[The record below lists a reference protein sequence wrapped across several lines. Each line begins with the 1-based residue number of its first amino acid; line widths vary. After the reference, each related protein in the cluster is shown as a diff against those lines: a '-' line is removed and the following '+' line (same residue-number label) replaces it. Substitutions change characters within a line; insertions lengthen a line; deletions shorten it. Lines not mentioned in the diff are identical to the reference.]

1 VSPRV
6 FHNLDFIDLSGTR
19 WAKAHFSWDTGVIG
33 KRFIFNR
40 NNLQTCDRP
49 DGPAFLTQEIDIFCH
64 SLSWLGRKTG
74 TARFTSSASPVSPVV
89 KSRRQNKEQRTFVR
103 CSLACTL
110 PRHFAKVVF
119 DQSVCR
125 NYWLSGRRA
134 WQAASVAIAAP
145 VGCTRTTASSKEQ
158 KLRIPV
164 WLTVIGTPEAK

>member
-1 VSPRV
+1 MFSHFRVTLRCRTHAGVSPRV

-103 CSLACTL
+103 CSLAGTL
-110 PRHFAKVVF
+110 PQVLRQTRYLAENRA
-119 DQSVCR
+119 SRNLPNCR
-125 NYWLSGRRA
+125 DYWLSGRSA
-134 WQAASVAIAAP
+134 WHAASVAIAAP
-145 VGCTRTTASSKEQ
+145 VG
-158 KLRIPV
+158 
-164 WLTVIGTPEAK
+164 